1 MSSGR
6 GVPGLKLNC
15 ALPMIGDVSPGVR
28 APDLER
34 MYASTFFK
42 NSLLGSSMQVA
53 NCSSP
58 CRIGRKSSGTQ

>member
-1 MSSGR
+1 M
-6 GVPGLKLNC
+6 NC